1 MNEIILL
8 IIAII
13 LFFFGYEIR
22 PWIVTK
28 YPENRHFV
36 DLMVMT
42 VTITTVLIPLISLIE
57 SGTVVIGSYFIVLPL
72 FVVYLIYYGWKHKH
86 ELKGKPR
93 KILSVFIVMYVYIFI
108 ATGILMAMTSPLIPN
123 IRL

>member
-1 MNEIILL
+1 MNEVILL

-36 DLMVMT
+36 DLMVMA

-57 SGTVVIGSYFIVLPL
+57 SGAVVIGSYFIVLPL
-72 FVVYLIYYGWKHKH
+72 FVAYLIYYGLKHKH
-86 ELKGKPR
+86 ELKGKSR
-93 KILSVFIVMYVYIFI
+93 KVIAGFIVMYVYIFI
-108 ATGILMAMTSPLIPN
+108 ATGILMAMLSPFMPN
-123 IRL
+123 IKL